1 MCTYIRDVCV
11 WCLCVLC
18 VHVPSVNA
26 DSALLMAGPGGME
39 MRQTFL
45 RCASIS
51 SIVRGFSN
59 PLTS

>member
-18 VHVPSVNA
+18 VHVPSGNA

-39 MRQTFL
+39 MQQTFL
-45 RCASIS
+45 RCAS
-51 SIVRGFSN
+51 GFSN